1 MPKFAKARCQSFMQ
15 HQDEGVI
22 GMDGDK
28 DEIIK
33 LLMQPHPH
41 HGDGDGDK
49 SVCALFP

>member
-1 MPKFAKARCQSFMQ
+1 VQRREITYSHVNAS
-15 HQDEGVI
+15 GVI

-49 SVCALFP
+49 SVRALFP